1 MEFFRKGSIINIMR
15 SDGRVHTAM
24 VSRFHEATRSVTV
37 EWYERGESKGK
48 EIELDTLLEL
58 NKVDIP
64 PATPRESQAGDED
77 SAQAPASLSRN
88 ATHAAI
94 RFNNLMAKRAEA
106 TKVGQPMA
114 PLTSALNRMNNATTA
129 GSQQPKPVKADP
141 PPQTTGTRIAN
152 NARNTIVNPQF
163 ARSSLPGKRE
173 TAEQPA
179 ETKTQTKQQSNARN
193 MPMPPKVHVNGA
205 GTNPPADG
213 TNANNAAVAG
223 SVSRRSS
230 CVVTVGMMEE
240 NRKQQRDMFK
250 VMREKKNALMNQ
262 DGGNPNWEFANMI
275 REYQNTIDFR
285 PLMDGQPVENHQI
298 TVCVRKRPLSQKELM
313 RKEIDVICVPNK
325 NTLIVHEPKTKVD
338 LTKYLDNQKF
348 RFDYTFDDTCT
359 NETVYTYTAKPLVQ
373 SVFDG
378 AMATC
383 FAYGQTGSGK
393 THTMGGNFQGRTQD
407 SKSGIYALAARDIF
421 DYLHSAKYS
430 VKDLVVSASFCE
442 IYSGKVFDLLANKRK
457 LRVLE
462 DGKKVVQLVGLT
474 EKEVDSV
481 EEVLAIISGGTSVR
495 TSGQTAANANSSRSH
510 AIFSLTLRPRGSNK
524 IHGKFS
530 FIDLA
535 GNERGADTS
544 SEDRRTRMESSEI
557 NKSLLTLKECIRA
570 LGRQNYLPFR
580 GSILTQVLRDSF
592 VGENIK
598 TCMIAMIA
606 PGMTSCEHTLN
617 TLRYAHRAKEL
628 AVIDPSERTDEPMES
643 DEPPNGTGTLEIG
656 NGHLQL
662 RTLNEHEMSMEMA
675 ISDLQQKEEEVLDN
689 HQRVNEF
696 LEKFVPES
704 KDLYNMTLTVDYDQD
719 AYCKRGE
726 ELFNQLSE
734 VAKSIKDLISELR
747 TKLAQEEM
755 VSKTSKTK

>member
-1 MEFFRKGSIINIMR
+1 MEFFQKGCIINIRR
-15 SDGRVHTAM
+15 SDGRIHTAM
-24 VSRFHEATRSVTV
+24 VSRFHESTRSVTV

-48 EIELDTLLEL
+48 EIELDALLEL
-58 NKVDIP
+58 NKVEMV
-64 PATPRESQAGDED
+64 PAVQQGECEPQQDKDG
-77 SAQAPASLSRN
+77 AQAPASLSRN

-94 RFNNLMAKRAEA
+94 RFNNLMAQRAEKA
-106 TKVGQPMA
+106 KPIL
-114 PLTSALNRMNNATTA
+114 PLMSALNRMNNAPVPEA
-129 GSQQPKPVKADP
+129 PPAAAIGQARPVKMD
-141 PPQTTGTRIAN
+141 QMTGPRN
-152 NARNTIVNPQF
+152 NARNTIVNSVVARPSLQPRRESEQPVESRPQIKQF
-163 ARSSLPGKRE
+163 APPTVASSG
-173 TAEQPA
+173 
-179 ETKTQTKQQSNARN
+179 SGGGGGGNAT
-193 MPMPPKVHVNGA
+193 VN
-205 GTNPPADG
+205 
-213 TNANNAAVAG
+213 AVAG
-223 SVSRRSS
+223 SAARRSS

-285 PLMDGQPVENHQI
+285 PLIDGQPVENHQI
-298 TVCVRKRPLSQKELM
+298 TVCVRKRPLSQKEHM

-348 RFDYTFDDTCT
+348 RFDYTFDETCT

-373 SVFDG
+373 AVFDG

-393 THTMGGNFQGRTQD
+393 THTMGGNFTGRTQD
-407 SKSGIYALAARDIF
+407 SKSGIYAFAARDIF
-421 DYLHSAKYS
+421 EYLHSPKYS
-430 VKDLVVSASFCE
+430 IKDLVVSASFCE

-474 EKEVDSV
+474 EKEVDTV

-628 AVIDPSERTDEPMES
+628 AVVDPSERTDEPMES
-643 DEPPNGTGTLEIG
+643 DEPPNGTGALDIG
-656 NGHLQL
+656 NEMVQL
-662 RTLNEHEMSMEMA
+662 PSLNEHEMSMDMA

-689 HQRVNEF
+689 HLRVIEF
-696 LEKFVPES
+696 LEKFVPEA
-704 KDLYNMTLTVDYDQD
+704 KALYNLTHTVDYDQD

-726 ELFNQLSE
+726 ELFSQMTE
-734 VAKSIKDLISELR
+734 VAMSIKDLMSELR
-747 TKLAQEEM
+747 SKLAQEEM
-755 VSKTSKTK
+755 VSKTSKSK